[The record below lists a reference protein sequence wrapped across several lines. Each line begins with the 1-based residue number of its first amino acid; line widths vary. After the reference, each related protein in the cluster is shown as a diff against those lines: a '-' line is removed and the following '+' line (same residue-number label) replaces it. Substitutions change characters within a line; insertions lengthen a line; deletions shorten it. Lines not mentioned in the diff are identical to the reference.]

1 MIVVTQERAKNKRK
15 HIVGITRQTRIK
27 QNYLVTEVSRTS
39 SYRIGLSQ
47 HDTVQVALC
56 LGMSNQVQ
64 AHHFSR
70 IRLGHVF
77 CLYAVWYY
85 CCMALGKTLGEQ
97 QQRIQDK

>member
-1 MIVVTQERAKNKRK
+1 MIVVIQEGEQKKGE

-39 SYRIGLSQ
+39 TYRIGLSQ
-47 HDTVQVALC
+47 HDAVQVALR

-70 IRLGHVF
+70 IRLGHAF
-77 CLYAVWYY
+77 CLYAVCYY
-85 CCMALGKTLGEQ
+85 SCMALGKTLGEQ